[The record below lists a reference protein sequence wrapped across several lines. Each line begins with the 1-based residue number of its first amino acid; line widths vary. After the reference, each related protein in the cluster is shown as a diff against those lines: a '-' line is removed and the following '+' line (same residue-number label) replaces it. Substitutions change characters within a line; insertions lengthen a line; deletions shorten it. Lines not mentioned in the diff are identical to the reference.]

1 MKKLLAAI
9 IVLLGISFQS
19 NAADHPWLDFKHV
32 IRTYQVDAGKFQ
44 KITKEEQAEFYT
56 AAKMM
61 KEDLSRHSDFI
72 SKARVKEIDAAVNVF
87 RFIWESKPDFVEID
101 TTIKAPE
108 LPNSVI

>member
-1 MKKLLAAI
+1 MKKLLASI

-19 NAADHPWLDFKHV
+19 NAADHPWLDVKHV
-32 IRTYQVDAGKFQ
+32 IRTYQEDSGKFLQ
-44 KITKEEQAEFYT
+44 ISKEEQTEFYS
-56 AAKMM
+56 AANLM
-61 KEDLSRHSDFI
+61 KEDLSKHSDFI

-101 TTIKAPE
+101 TTIEAPE